1 MGIQSTRQLTR
12 EDAIARLTKINDM
25 LIMGNYKGIVESSEE
40 YNEGDLQNMIP
51 VNLDNVEGWTN
62 KMLENQLEKKFWR
75 FSMFDNYWIVDSLD
89 QIIGVIYYENT

>member
-12 EDAIARLTKINDM
+12 EDAIVRLTEINDM

-40 YNEGDLQNMIP
+40 YNEDDLQNMIP

-62 KMLENQLEKKFWR
+62 KMLENQLGNKFWR
-75 FSMFDNYWIVDSLD
+75 FSTFDNYWIVT
-89 QIIGVIYYENT
+89 E

>member
-12 EDAIARLTKINDM
+12 EDAIARLTEINNM
-25 LIMGNYKGIVESSEE
+25 LIIGNYKGIVESGTE
-40 YNEGDLQNMIP
+40 YDEDDLQNMIP

-89 QIIGVIYYENT
+89 

>member
-12 EDAIARLTKINDM
+12 EDAIARLTEINNM
-25 LIMGNYKGIVESSEE
+25 LIISNYRGIVESGTE
-40 YNEGDLQNMIP
+40 YDEVDLQNMIP

-75 FSMFDNYWIVDSLD
+75 FSMFDNYWIVDSL
-89 QIIGVIYYENT
+89 G